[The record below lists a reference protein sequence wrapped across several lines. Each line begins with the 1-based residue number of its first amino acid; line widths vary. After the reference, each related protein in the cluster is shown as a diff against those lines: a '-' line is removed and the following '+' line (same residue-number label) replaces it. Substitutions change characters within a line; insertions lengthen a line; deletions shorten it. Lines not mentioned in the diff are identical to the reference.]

1 LSALSD
7 HTTSDYTTTPRSM
20 RLHIG
25 VFGRTNAGKSTLINA
40 IAGKEISI
48 VSSKPGTTT
57 DPVFFDTDIGIPV
70 TFIDTAGLGDFSEL
84 GRERVRRTLELLGK
98 IDVAIL
104 VVDATA
110 GFGEFER
117 NLIDLFMENDIK
129 FLVALNKVDLIS
141 FDELESYLNK
151 FDIKNIKVVGISA
164 KTRYNINELIHNL
177 LKIAP
182 DFDDSQ
188 FLDGVV
194 EKGKLAVLNIPIDLG
209 APKGRLIYPQVQA
222 IRNLLDIGA
231 GCVIVKERELKWAL
245 DGMKKK
251 PDVVITDSHAFTRA
265 AADTPVDVRLT
276 SFSILEAR
284 FRSGDLPEL
293 IRGLGQIRK
302 LKPGDRVLVAEAC
315 THHPSPDDI
324 GRVKIP
330 RWIRNIAGDV
340 KFDHVMGG
348 NFPSDLS
355 ELSKYSLI
363 IHCGACTL
371 TRRHMKYR
379 MNLAKKAGVPITNYG
394 LVIAYV
400 HGILPRAIEMFPE
413 AMKAWRDVFEQ

>member
-1 LSALSD
+1 MSESYLS
-7 HTTSDYTTTPRSM
+7 TPRSM

-25 VFGRTNAGKSTLINA
+25 IFGRTNAGKSTLINA
-40 IAGKEISI
+40 LANQEVSI
-48 VSSKPGTTT
+48 VSSRPGTTT
-57 DPVFFDTDIGIPV
+57 DPVFFDADIGIPV

-84 GRERVRRTLELLGK
+84 GRERIRRTLELLSRV
-98 IDVAIL
+98 DVAVL
-104 VVDATA
+104 VVDATQ

-117 NLIDLFMENDIK
+117 NLIDLFVENDVR
-129 FLVALNKVDLIS
+129 FLIAVNKADLNPDFDVRAEFDGRKVR
-141 FDELESYLNK
+141 
-151 FDIKNIKVVGISA
+151 VVKISA
-164 KTRYNINELIHNL
+164 KNRQNLDELIHGIL
-177 LKIAP
+177 RIAP

-188 FLDGVV
+188 FLDDLVS
-194 EKGKLAVLNIPIDLG
+194 KGKLAVLNIPIDLG

-222 IRNLLDIGA
+222 IRNLIDLGA
-231 GCVIVKERELKWAL
+231 GCIIVKERELKWAL
-245 DGMKKK
+245 DGLEKK
-251 PDVVITDSHAFTRA
+251 PDIVITYSHAFTRA
-265 AADTPVDVRLT
+265 AADTPPDVRLT

-284 FRSGDLPEL
+284 FRAGDLPEL

-340 KFDHVMGG
+340 RFDHVMGG
-348 NFPSDLS
+348 NFPSDPES
-355 ELSKYSLI
+355 LSKYSLI
-363 IHCGACTL
+363 VHCGACTL
-371 TRRHMKYR
+371 TRRHMRYR
-379 MNLAKKAGVPITNYG
+379 MNLAKRAGVPITNYG

-413 AMKAWRDVFEQ
+413 AMKAWRDVFGE

>member
-1 LSALSD
+1 VSVIGPGGYLS
-7 HTTSDYTTTPRSM
+7 TPRSM

-25 VFGRTNAGKSTLINA
+25 IFGRTNAGKSTLINA
-40 IAGKEISI
+40 LTNQEVSI

-57 DPVFFDTDIGIPV
+57 DPVFFDVDIGIPV

-84 GRERVRRTLELLGK
+84 GAERVRKTLDLLG
-98 IDVAIL
+98 IVDVAVL
-104 VVDATA
+104 VVDATE
-110 GFGEFER
+110 GFGEFEK
-117 NLIDLFMENDIK
+117 NLVDLFVENDIR
-129 FLVALNKVDLIS
+129 FLVAVNKVDLNPN
-141 FDELESYLNK
+141 FKLNLQVGARVV
-151 FDIKNIKVVGISA
+151 KVSA
-164 KTRYNINELIHNL
+164 KYRQNLDELIHSIL
-177 LKIAP
+177 RIAP
-182 DFDDSQ
+182 DFDTTQ
-188 FLDGVV
+188 FLDDLVR
-194 EKGKLAVLNIPIDLG
+194 KGELAVLNIPIDLG

-222 IRNLLDIGA
+222 IRNILDVGA
-231 GCVIVKERELKWAL
+231 SCVIVKERELKWAL
-245 DGMKKK
+245 DGLKKK
-251 PDVVITDSHAFTRA
+251 PNIVITDSHAFTRA
-265 AADTPVDVRLT
+265 AADTPKDVRLT

-284 FRSGDLPEL
+284 FRTGDLPEL

-348 NFPSDLS
+348 SFPSDPTVLS
-355 ELSKYSLI
+355 RYSLI

-371 TRRHMKYR
+371 TRRHMRYR
-379 MNLAKKAGVPITNYG
+379 MNLARRAGVPITNYG

-413 AMKAWRDVFEQ
+413 AMETWREVFGD